1 MANEVETLIFK
12 AQTKELNQA
21 KKDLRK
27 LKEAANDAGAATD
40 GLGGKQKGFG
50 ALLKANRGK
59 IAAAVAG
66 FTALAYAVNRGLK
79 AVEEAGANFSI
90 LNARLVTATGSTA
103 AAAAAFKDLNEFALQ
118 TPFTLDESVNGF
130 AKLVNLGLE
139 PTKASMTSFANTSAA
154 MGTSL
159 EQMIEAV
166 ADASTMEM
174 ERLKEFGI
182 KSRKE
187 GDKVTFAFR
196 GIETTVEQSSAAV
209 LAYLTEIGNTTFAG
223 AAIEQT
229 KTLKGSISNLDQAFG
244 NLAIAAGEVSGA
256 NDIFAKSNNDLSE
269 SLNDKEFQEGVA
281 NLTTALAKIKAG
293 LVGIGTSALQ
303 GVVDFITTTQAEEAN
318 KLVTALNNA
327 EDKLMSLSNLPP
339 DHAWYKQALKRVAD
353 TEQAITD
360 FNNNPDNRISIQV
373 AGLTSTDGFR
383 DTETG
388 TTEKPTETV
397 ADGISEGGKAELT
410 AFEEKLNA
418 ERKLQS
424 DFDEWLKSREETDLD
439 RKKAGYLA
447 ELEAE
452 QARADEHIRIVTEEL
467 EAIAEIEQQKS
478 NERFEIKKELDESS
492 FLQQASQG
500 GKTQKFLEKAAKS
513 DLDLTK
519 LTGKQKAKVAIG
531 IGGDIL
537 ASAAQNSETAFK
549 MQKGLKIAETIQS
562 TYSSATG
569 AYDALADIPIVGP
582 ALGIAAAAAAVM
594 AGMANVRA
602 IQATQFNKG
611 GSGGG
616 GGRPSVP
623 RSTGSGISASNA
635 AQAAPIQAAN
645 DEDTESLAPSVINV
659 TVDGTIDPS
668 GARAIIEA
676 INEATEDGLEINAL
690 VGT

>member
-27 LKEAANDAGAATD
+27 LKEAANDAGDATD
-40 GLGGKQKGFG
+40 SLGGKQKGFG
-50 ALLKANRGK
+50 AALKANRGK

-103 AAAAAFKDLNEFALQ
+103 AAAAAFKDLNAFALQ

-154 MGTSL
+154 MGKSL

-256 NDIFAKSNNDLSE
+256 NDIFAKSNNDLSD
-269 SLNDKEFQEGVA
+269 SLNDPEFQEGVA

-303 GVVDFITTTQAEEAN
+303 GVVDFITTTQTEEASSLINELEAAEN
-318 KLVTALNNA
+318 KLASFADVAGKEQNKFYQQTLDRIADAEKAIAAFNLDPNNR
-327 EDKLMSLSNLPP
+327 L
-339 DHAWYKQALKRVAD
+339 
-353 TEQAITD
+353 
-360 FNNNPDNRISIQV
+360 SIQV

-388 TTEKPTETV
+388 TIEKPTETV
-397 ADGISEGGKAELT
+397 AEGISEGGEKELT
-410 AFEEKLNA
+410 ALEEKLNA
-418 ERKLQS
+418 ERKLQE
-424 DFDEWLKSREETDLD
+424 DFQKYLDDQKKTALQLKIEGYELEQSMELEHKEKMLSIEEDFEKAKTDL
-439 RKKAGYLA
+439 
-447 ELEAE
+447 
-452 QARADEHIRIVTEEL
+452 
-467 EAIAEIEQQKS
+467 
-478 NERFEIKKELDESS
+478 KEMAYKD
-492 FLQQASQG
+492 G
-500 GKTQKFLEKAAKS
+500 
-513 DLDLTK
+513 
-519 LTGKQKAKVAIG
+519 VALLG
-531 IGGDIL
+531 
-537 ASAAQNSETAFK
+537 
-549 MQKGLKIAETIQS
+549 KGLKRM
-562 TYSSATG
+562 
-569 AYDALADIPIVGP
+569 
-582 ALGIAAAAAAVM
+582 LGDSKAAAVAGVAIDAAM
-594 AGMANVRA
+594 AGANIMVQGMAGAEGIRA
-602 IQATQFNKG
+602 SAKLASLGMPPGMREAYIAAGETQAAASLASSKALAVKAMGVKFG
-611 GSGGG
+611 MGALGAAIGGG
-616 GGRPSVP
+616 GGGGGG
-623 RSTGSGISASNA
+623 STGASAA
-635 AQAAPIQAAN
+635 AQTPVQEAAN
-645 DEDTESLAPSVINV
+645 DEIIQAPQAINV
-659 TVDGTIDPS
+659 TVDGSIDPE
-668 GARAIIEA
+668 GARRIIEA

-690 VGT
+690 VGS

>member
-27 LKEAANDAGAATD
+27 LKEAANDAGDATD
-40 GLGGKQKGFG
+40 SLGGKQKGFG
-50 ALLKANRGK
+50 AALKANRGK

-174 ERLKEFGI
+174 ERLKEVGI

-256 NDIFAKSNNDLSE
+256 NDIFAKSNNDLSD

-318 KLVTALNNA
+318 KLVTALNDA

-339 DHAWYKQALKRVAD
+339 DHAWYRQALQRVTD

-360 FNNNPDNRISIQV
+360 FNNNPDNRIQIQV

-397 ADGISEGGKAELT
+397 ADGISEGAEKELT

-418 ERKLQS
+418 ERKLQT
-424 DFDEWLKSREETDLD
+424 DFAEWLKGQEETDLD
-439 RKKAGYLA
+439 RKKAAHLA
-447 ELEAE
+447 VLEAE

-467 EAIAEIEQQKS
+467 EAIAELEQQKS
-478 NERFEIKKELDESS
+478 LERFEMKKELDESS

>member
-27 LKEAANDAGAATD
+27 LKEAANDAGDATD
-40 GLGGKQKGFG
+40 SLGGKQKGFG
-50 ALLKANRGK
+50 AALKANRGK

-256 NDIFAKSNNDLSE
+256 NDIFAKSNNDLSD

-339 DHAWYKQALKRVAD
+339 DHAWYRQALRS
-353 TEQAITD
+353 EEH
-360 FNNNPDNRISIQV
+360 
-373 AGLTSTDGFR
+373 TS
-383 DTETG
+383 E
-388 TTEKPTETV
+388 
-397 ADGISEGGKAELT
+397 
-410 AFEEKLNA
+410 
-418 ERKLQS
+418 LQS
-424 DFDEWLKSREETDLD
+424 PCNLVCRLLRE
-439 RKKAGYLA
+439 KK
-447 ELEAE
+447 
-452 QARADEHIRIVTEEL
+452 
-467 EAIAEIEQQKS
+467 K
-478 NERFEIKKELDESS
+478 
-492 FLQQASQG
+492 
-500 GKTQKFLEKAAKS
+500 
-513 DLDLTK
+513 LTK
-519 LTGKQKAKVAIG
+519 WKQ
-531 IGGDIL
+531 
-537 ASAAQNSETAFK
+537 Q
-549 MQKGLKIAETIQS
+549 
-562 TYSSATG
+562 
-569 AYDALADIPIVGP
+569 
-582 ALGIAAAAAAVM
+582 
-594 AGMANVRA
+594 R
-602 IQATQFNKG
+602 
-611 GSGGG
+611 
-616 GGRPSVP
+616 
-623 RSTGSGISASNA
+623 
-635 AQAAPIQAAN
+635 
-645 DEDTESLAPSVINV
+645 
-659 TVDGTIDPS
+659 
-668 GARAIIEA
+668 
-676 INEATEDGLEINAL
+676 
-690 VGT
+690 